1 MSVVS
6 VPDMMQVRR
15 VLIIKM
21 SALGDILHALPVSA
35 ALKEAYPHLEITWA
49 VEEPFVALLEGN
61 PYLHN
66 LLVLPKLKFSKLKSA
81 EYRRNYFGRLKA
93 ARAQK
98 FDLALDLQGLT
109 KSAIV
114 ALGSGAPVRLGYHWL
129 REAAGLVER
138 RLPKHPDSVHI
149 VDQYLDVARYLGAV
163 PKVVKFPF
171 YISAEDTN
179 AVDAL
184 LREANLT
191 PDMPF
196 ISINPA
202 SAQVIKQWNAAHFAE
217 LIDRLKRE
225 HGLPSVL
232 VTADKAVAAQVADAA
247 TESFLNL
254 CGRTNLK
261 QLAAVIKRSAVHVC
275 GDTGSSPLAVALERP
290 VVTLVGPTDPD
301 RIHPYG
307 QRDNVLSHREFC
319 GTNCDWHHCEF
330 ARPRCLDA
338 ITVDEVLAKTVALV
352 SSKQVPLF

>member
-6 VPDMMQVRR
+6 VPDMMQIRR
-15 VLIIKM
+15 VLIIKL

-61 PYLHN
+61 PYLHD

-93 ARAQK
+93 ARKQK
-98 FDLALDLQGLT
+98 FDVALDLQGLT

-114 ALGSGAPVRLGYHWL
+114 AVGSGATVRLGYHWL
-129 REAAGLVER
+129 REAAVLMER
-138 RLPKHPDSVHI
+138 RLPRNPESVHI
-149 VDQYLDVARYLGAV
+149 VDQYLDVVRYLGAE
-163 PKVVKFPF
+163 PKQIKFPF
-171 YISAEDTN
+171 YISDEDTA
-179 AVDAL
+179 AVDRML
-184 LREANLT
+184 NEANLT
-191 PDMPF
+191 PDTPF
-196 ISINPA
+196 VSINPA
-202 SAQVIKQWNAAHFAE
+202 SAQAIKQWNAAHFAE

-225 HGLPSVL
+225 YNLPSVL
-232 VTADKAVAAQVADAA
+232 VTADKTVAAQVADIA
-247 TESFLNL
+247 TEPFLNL

-261 QLAAVIKRSAVHVC
+261 QLAAVLRRSAVHVC

-301 RIHPYG
+301 RIHPYS
-307 QRDNVLSHREFC
+307 QRNNVLSHREFC
-319 GTNCDWHHCEF
+319 GAKCDWHHCEF

-338 ITVDEVLAKTVALV
+338 ITVDEVLAKTVSLINHSIVAR
-352 SSKQVPLF
+352 

>member
-1 MSVVS
+1 MSVVA
-6 VPDMMQVRR
+6 VPDMRQIRR
-15 VLIIKM
+15 VLIIKL

-61 PYLHN
+61 PYLTD
-66 LLVLPKLKFSKLKSA
+66 LLVLPKLKLSKLKSA
-81 EYRRNYFGRLKA
+81 EYRRDYFGRLKR
-93 ARAQK
+93 ARAK
-98 FDLALDLQGLT
+98 NFDLAIDLQGLT

-114 ALGSGAPVRLGYHWL
+114 AVGSGARVRLGYHWL
-129 REAAGLVER
+129 REAASLVER
-138 RLPKHPDSVHI
+138 RLPQRPESVHI
-149 VDQYLDVARYLGAV
+149 VDQYLDVAHYLGAE
-163 PKVVKFPF
+163 PKTVTFPF
-171 YISAEDTN
+171 HISPEDQF
-179 AVDAL
+179 AVDAM

-191 PDMPF
+191 PDTPF

-202 SAQVIKQWNAAHFAE
+202 SAQVIKQWSAAHYAE

-232 VTADKAVAAQVADAA
+232 VTADKAVAAQVTEA
-247 TESFLNL
+247 TTETFFNL

-290 VVTLVGPTDPD
+290 VVTLVGPTDPE
-301 RIHPYG
+301 RIHPYR
-307 QRDNVLSHREFC
+307 QRNNVLSHREFC
-319 GTNCDWHHCEF
+319 GKKCDWHHCEF

-338 ITVDEVLAKTVALV
+338 ITVDEVLAKALSLV
-352 SSKQVPLF
+352 S